1 MSLFFFSFLLVYGG
15 FQQSFERLKFIE
27 LNKSLKLIETPDIT
41 EVPVLEKLILEDC
54 VKLCEIHPSAGVH
67 ERLTL
72 LNLKGCKS
80 LKILPNRFEM
90 KSLDI
95 LILSGCLKLK
105 RIPEFAKNMGRVSR
119 LYLDGIA
126 ITKLPTSIGNL
137 TSLASLSVRDCKNL
151 MSLPLTLFNMKSLV
165 NINFSGCSKLCKL
178 LENLG
183 TIESVEELDV
193 GGSAI
198 RMMRS
203 SNAFFKTLKK
213 LAFGGFNLRSPD
225 PMGSLSTSPLGLCSL
240 IDLDISYCNLNA
252 IPNDICC
259 LFSLKHLD
267 LSGNNFGCL
276 PESIAQLSI
285 LKSLSIKNCT
295 SLLSLPKLPLNIDCI
310 WGFDCTSLETIPNLL
325 KPNSLCEAELWLS
338 GCSKLVD
345 NQGFIDMFLAVIK
358 KIIQVSLSLSLSF
371 SLSLS
376 LSLCACAHAF

>member
-1 MSLFFFSFLLVYGG
+1 M
-15 FQQSFERLKFIE
+15 KFIE

-54 VKLCEIHPSAGVH
+54 VKLCEIHPSVGVH

-358 KIIQVSLSLSLSF
+358 KIIQVSLSLSL
-371 SLSLS
+371 
-376 LSLCACAHAF
+376 CACAHAF